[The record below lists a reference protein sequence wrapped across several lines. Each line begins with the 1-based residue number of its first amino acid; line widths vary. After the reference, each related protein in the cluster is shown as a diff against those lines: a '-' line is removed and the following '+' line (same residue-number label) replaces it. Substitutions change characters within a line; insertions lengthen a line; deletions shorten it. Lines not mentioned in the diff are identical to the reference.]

1 MGMGR
6 FSGRVAVVTGAS
18 SGIGAATG
26 EAFAREGAAVALA
39 ARRRQEGQ
47 AVADRITAAGGRAIF
62 VRTDVADAAQVR
74 NLIDTTIEAFGSLD
88 YGVNNAGTEGAR
100 ALTAEYPLDEWDR
113 VCGVN
118 LTGVYLCMK
127 YQIPHI
133 LRDAGDGGAI
143 VNVASGNGLVG
154 GAGVPGY
161 IASKHAAV
169 GLTRAAALDYAPQGL
184 RINALCTSSVATPMQ
199 DRIFGGDAPEIM
211 AKVADMHPSG
221 TISTPEECAGAIMWL
236 CSGAASYLTGYAY
249 VMDGGWLA
257 R

>member
-1 MGMGR
+1 MRR
-6 FSGRVAVVTGAS
+6 FEGRVTVVTGAN

-39 ARRRQEGQ
+39 ARRKQEGQ

-62 VRTDVADAAQVR
+62 VETDVADAAQVR
-74 NLIDTTIEAFGSLD
+74 NLIDTTIEAFGRLD

-100 ALTAEYPLDEWDR
+100 TPTAEYPLEEWDR

-133 LRDAGDGGAI
+133 LSDSVDGGAI

-169 GLTRAAALDYAPQGL
+169 GLTKAAALDYAPQGL

-211 AKVADMHPSG
+211 AKVANMHPSG